1 MPDILDS
8 YTPVGVSAP
17 RLKLANCLWEITSPQ
32 TILAASSLG
41 ARERLQRLLE
51 RYRTLL
57 ASLGLLESLEA
68 VVSSHSRFARFMLVH
83 SPFEFLLAQLEEDP
97 QREREDH
104 DYLEERVKLLCLA
117 PFLLSRAP
125 LAMTVRKRFLP
136 KPVPIHHTNL
146 ILDLREFPRDD
157 FFVTSSNSKDALRSL
172 SESSLQDFAWDE
184 SLCRLRFSGAHD
196 PFLCNPINY
205 WVCSSRN
212 VNEPKEILVEDSPT
226 YEIQYRGE

>member
-1 MPDILDS
+1 MQSLLDPGAQS
-8 YTPVGVSAP
+8 RGSES
-17 RLKLANCLWEITSPQ
+17 RLALANCLWEVPSPQ
-32 TILAASSLG
+32 TILAACSLG

-68 VVSSHSRFARFMLVH
+68 VVSSQSHFARFMLVH
-83 SPFEFLLAQLEEDP
+83 APFEFLLTQLEEDP

-157 FFVTSSNSKDALRSL
+157 FFVTSSNSKDAIRSL
-172 SESSLQDFAWDE
+172 SESSLQDFAW
-184 SLCRLRFSGAHD
+184 
-196 PFLCNPINY
+196 
-205 WVCSSRN
+205 
-212 VNEPKEILVEDSPT
+212 
-226 YEIQYRGE
+226 